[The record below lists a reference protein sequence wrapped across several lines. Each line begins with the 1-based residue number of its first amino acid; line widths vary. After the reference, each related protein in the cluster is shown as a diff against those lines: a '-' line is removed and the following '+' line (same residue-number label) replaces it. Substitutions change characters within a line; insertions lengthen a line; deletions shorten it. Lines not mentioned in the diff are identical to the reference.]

1 MTEIAKLMAMSEV
14 LNDIDRRIIGYLQA
28 DGRASFTTIAE
39 VLQIPDRTVSRRGQ
53 ELLAQG
59 AIQVT
64 GLIERGEMNRK
75 EAMIIRVICA
85 PGSNVIVATA
95 LANLPESIFVYLTT
109 GSNEC
114 LTEIFGSS
122 ETLSEIILRFIP
134 GIPGVVS
141 ISSQSCLKYYRTAAQ
156 WNPGILSDEEREKIA
171 IGRAPRPIKEIELL
185 PDDQLILETLAKN
198 GRATFDQISRACG
211 LTEGTARRKT
221 NALLES
227 GAISIH
233 AVVNPAIIGFPT
245 ECWMWIKC
253 SPADVPRIAEQ
264 LIEDNQ
270 VRYLAAISGEYQILC
285 EVAMPSRKIL
295 NNYLESIGTIIEGI
309 IQLDSYILIEP
320 FKRSGRKVS
329 SVDK

>member
-1 MTEIAKLMAMSEV
+1 MTEIAKLMAMNEE
-14 LNDIDRRIIGYLQA
+14 LGETDRRIIGYLQA
-28 DGRASFTTIAE
+28 DGRAAFTTIAD
-39 VLQIPDRTVSRRGQ
+39 VLRLPDRTVSRRGQ

-59 AIQVT
+59 TIQVT
-64 GLIERGEMNRK
+64 GLIERGEMARK

-85 PGSNVIVATA
+85 PGTNTIVATA

-114 LTEIFGSS
+114 LTEIFGSPA
-122 ETLSEIILRFIP
+122 TLSEIILRFIP

-141 ISSQSCLKYYRTAAQ
+141 INSQSCLKYYRTAAQ

-171 IGRAPRPIKEIELL
+171 IDRAPRPIKEIELL

-211 LTEGTARRKT
+211 LTEATARRKT
-221 NALLES
+221 TALLES
-227 GAISIH
+227 GALSIH
-233 AVVNPAIIGFPT
+233 AVVNPAIIGFPV

-253 SPADVPRIAEQ
+253 APADVPRIAEA
-264 LIEDNQ
+264 LIADNH
-270 VRYLAAISGEYQILC
+270 VRYLAAVSGEYQILF
-285 EVAMPSRKIL
+285 EVAMTSRKIL
-295 NNYLESIGTIIEGI
+295 NSYLESIGALVEGI

-329 SVDK
+329 SLDK

>member
-1 MTEIAKLMAMSEV
+1 MTEIAKLMAMNEK
-14 LNDIDRRIIGYLQA
+14 LDEIDRRIIGYLQA
-28 DGRASFTTIAE
+28 DGRAPFTTIAQ
-39 VLQIPDRTVSRRGQ
+39 VLELPDRTVSRRGQ

-64 GLIERGEMNRK
+64 GLIERGEMARK
-75 EAMIIRVICA
+75 EAMIIRVVCA
-85 PGSNVIVATA
+85 PGTNTIVATA

-114 LTEIFGSS
+114 LTEIFGSP
-122 ETLSEIILRFIP
+122 ETLSGIILRFIP

-171 IGRAPRPIKEIELL
+171 VDRVPRPIKEIELL
-185 PDDQLILETLAKN
+185 PDDQLILEVLAKN

-211 LTEGTARRKT
+211 LTEATARRKT
-221 NALLES
+221 TALLES
-227 GAISIH
+227 GALSIH
-233 AVVNPAIIGFPT
+233 AVVHPAIIGFPV

-253 SPADVPRIAEQ
+253 APADVPRIAEA
-264 LIEDNQ
+264 LIIDNH
-270 VRYLAAISGEYQILC
+270 VRYLAAVSGEYQILF
-285 EVAMPSRKIL
+285 EVAMTSRKIL
-295 NNYLESIGTIIEGI
+295 NSYLESIGALVEGI

-329 SVDK
+329 SLDK